1 MRFLDFFAGIGGF
14 RLGMEMAGHECVGHC
29 EIDKFADKSY
39 RAMHK
44 IKESEWF
51 ASDITRVKPGEL
63 PEADCYCFGFPC
75 QAFSIAGNRRGFED
89 TRGTLFFEVMRLAKE
104 RKPEIL
110 FAENVKGLLNH
121 QKGKTFGIIISAMD
135 EMGYDVEWQVLNS
148 ADFGVPQNRERVFI
162 IGHLRGSS
170 FGKVFPIRNN
180 DKEADELQRQIANT
194 ITTRTGQANAVGSY
208 IVENKQSSQ
217 IRQIIGGSQGQRVY
231 DPEGLSVTLTSQG
244 GGHGAKTGLYAVPV
258 LTPDRINKRQNGR
271 RFKEN
276 NEPMFTLTGQDRH
289 GVMIK
294 EATKK
299 EYAEANEGDL
309 IDFANPGSTTRRG
322 RVKKGVASTLDTRCR
337 QGVLN
342 GYRIRKLTPRECF
355 RLQGFPDDYFDRAAT
370 VNNDS
375 QLYKQAGNSVTV
387 NVVYEVAKRLKTKN
401 GSF

>member
-51 ASDITRVKPGEL
+51 ASDITRIKPGEL

-75 QAFSIAGNRRGFED
+75 QAFSIAGNRRGFQD

-104 RKPEIL
+104 RKPKIL

-121 QKGKTFGIIISAMD
+121 DKGRTFGTILRTMD
-135 EMGYDVEWQVLNS
+135 ELGYDVEWQVLNS

-162 IGHLRGSS
+162 VGHLRGT
-170 FGKVFPIRNN
+170 GGRKVFPIAENR
-180 DKEADELQRQIANT
+180 ETTDELYNQTTNT
-194 ITTRTGQANAVGSY
+194 IVTRYGQSMSTGSY
-208 IVENKQSSQ
+208 VVENKQYGQ
-217 IRQIIGGSQGQRVY
+217 IKQIVGGSQGRRVY
-231 DPEGLSVTLTSQG
+231 DPTGVSITLSSQG
-244 GGHGAKTGLYAVPV
+244 GGIGNTTGLYAVPV

-276 NEPMFTLTGQDRH
+276 GEPMFTLTGQDRH

-294 EATKK
+294 EATAKG
-299 EYAEANEGDL
+299 YAEANEGDS

-342 GYRIRKLTPRECF
+342 GYKIRKLTPRECF

-370 VNNDS
+370 VNSDS

-387 NVVYEVAKRLKTKN
+387 SVVYEIAKRLKTKN